1 MALPKFQDFLYPF
14 LKKLEDGKDVSSKEM
29 KTFLIEHFSLTKDD
43 CSLKTI
49 SGKTIQFEDR
59 FSWTCQW
66 LRRALLIVLPQR
78 GTYRITDRG
87 KDYLKNHTSLK
98 KSDLLKYPEY
108 AEFAGKSPKEG
119 TTTKVKLANTDDT
132 DVTSTKT
139 PTEELENAY
148 ATILKDLAVDLLQK
162 VLEQT
167 PQRFEQIVV
176 DLLLAMGYGGS
187 LDDAGM
193 VTKAS
198 HDDGIDGI
206 IKEDKLGLDKIYIQ
220 AKRYAKDNII
230 GKPIIHA
237 FAGALD
243 EKKAN
248 KGVFITTSSFSSEA
262 RKFAEEKA
270 SKKIVLIDGQELARY
285 MIEYNVGVSTRRTF
299 IIKRIDTDY
308 FDGDEN
314 NI

>member
-14 LKKLEDGKDVSSKEM
+14 LKKLEDGKEVSSKEM
-29 KTFLIEHFSLTKDD
+29 KSFLIEHFNLSEDD
-43 CSLKTI
+43 CSLKTK
-49 SGKTIQFEDR
+49 SGKTVQFEDR
-59 FSWTCQW
+59 FSWTRQW

-78 GTYRITDRG
+78 GIYRITDRG

-98 KSDLLKYPEY
+98 ESDLLQYPEY
-108 AEFAGKSPKEG
+108 AEFAGKLPKES
-119 TTTKVKLANTDDT
+119 TTSKVKQPSIDD
-132 DVTSTKT
+132 VSSKT

-270 SKKIVLIDGQELARY
+270 SKKIVLIDGKELARY

-314 NI
+314 DI